1 MKRIAVIAFFHTE
14 ASLCLAKYIA
24 EQNIYV
30 DYYVIIDLL
39 RDKGCMSGF
48 EYYKASKKLGIHE
61 LNKGETPEIYQ
72 YSNNLPIKY
81 NLIRILSYSDKL
93 WFFNRFILYYS
104 LVSIRN
110 KKYDAINIIGQHP
123 WVEYIHNILKNENIT
138 HSFHEVG
145 SHQNGTTATPLIERV
160 ISDKSKVILH
170 SKSTYQRFCSIPNA
184 NYCKVANIPFGKFET
199 MLLYQKDCKLNIPLN
214 LKYTTF
220 LFYGYIKPYKGLD
233 LLKEADKIL
242 STYTTNYNIII
253 AGGGDDPSLQYFR
266 EKENSYI
273 LNRYISDNELI
284 ALNKLCSVVV
294 LPYKSA
300 SQSGIV
306 PTTFMLGKPII
317 ATKVGALQEV
327 IKDSYNGLLIEPNN
341 PHDFADAMYK
351 IIREPD
357 FYTEL
362 CKGVKKFGNGDDFD
376 WNLIA
381 KKTAEILFS

>member
-1 MKRIAVIAFFHTE
+1 MKRIAIIAFFHTE

-24 EQNIYV
+24 KQNIFV
-30 DYYVIIDLL
+30 DYYVITDLL
-39 RDKGCMSGF
+39 RDKGRMSGF
-48 EYYKASKKLGIHE
+48 EYYKAHKKIGIHE
-61 LNKGETPEIYQ
+61 LNKIETPEIYQ
-72 YSNNLPIKY
+72 YSYNLPIKY
-81 NLIRILSYSDKL
+81 NLIRILSYSPKL
-93 WFFNRFILYYS
+93 WLANKFILYHS
-104 LVSIRN
+104 LINIRN

-123 WVEYIHNILKNENIT
+123 WVEYIHNILRNENIT

-145 SHQNGTTATPLIERV
+145 SHQDGKTTTSLIERV

-170 SKSTYQRFCSIPNA
+170 SKSTYQRFSSIPNA
-184 NYCKVANIPFGKFET
+184 KYCKIANIPFGKFET

-214 LKYTTF
+214 LKKTTF

-253 AGGGDDPSLQYFR
+253 AGSGNDPALEYFSDR
-266 EKENSYI
+266 NNCYI

-284 ALNKLCSVVV
+284 TLNKLCSVVV

-306 PTTFMLGKPII
+306 PTTFMLGKPVI

-327 IKDSYNGLLIEPNN
+327 VKDSYNGLLIKPDNAY
-341 PHDFADAMYK
+341 DFAVAMHK
-351 IIREPD
+351 IIKEPD
-357 FYTEL
+357 FYAKL
-362 CKGVKKFGNGDDFD
+362 CTGVEHFGKGDYFD
-376 WNLIA
+376 WDTIA
-381 KKTAEILFS
+381 KETIRILFL